1 MTEIGLLRVSPMRRW
16 LALAMLFGLVILF
29 GALAAQ
35 PGMDTG
41 WRALIGL
48 ASIACL
54 AMAFKFHRATSN
66 DIILRDDGLFET
78 DGTEIATLNNIVT
91 VEKGMFA
98 FKPSGGF
105 GVTLHEARPNRWRP
119 GLYWR
124 AGRRVGVGG
133 VTARHQGR
141 MCAEA
146 LQALID
152 GKPLQ

>member
-1 MTEIGLLRVSPMRRW
+1 MSDIGILRVAPARRW
-16 LALAMLFGLVILF
+16 LALAMLFGLTVLF

-35 PGMDTG
+35 PGMGAG
-41 WRALIGL
+41 WRATIVL
-48 ASIACL
+48 ASLACL
-54 AMAFKFHRATSN
+54 AMALRFHRATAN
-66 DIILRDDGLFET
+66 DIVLRADGLYET
-78 DGTEIATLNNIVT
+78 DGTQIAALSNIAG

-105 GVTLHEARPNRWRP
+105 GVTLREPAPARWRP

-146 LQALID
+146 LQALVD